1 MIRYDAL
8 DALPVRGA
16 LPALHDALEGHGT
29 AVLVAPPGTGKT
41 TLVPLALAGL
51 LGGEGA
57 PARRVV
63 VAEPRRIAAR
73 AAARRMAWLL
83 GEKPGE
89 RVGYTVRGERVVGRH
104 ARVEVVTTGVLLQRL
119 QRDQELTGVDV
130 VVLDECH
137 ERHLD
142 ADTTAAFLWDV
153 RQALRP
159 ELRLVAA
166 SATTDAEGWSRL
178 LGDAPVV
185 EAPGVSYPVEVV
197 WAPPA
202 RPVRPPHGM
211 RVDPA
216 LLTHVASVVRR
227 ALAERDGDVLCFL
240 PGVGEI
246 SRVAGRLGALGDV
259 DVLQVHGRAPAA
271 VQDAVLAPGAR
282 RRVVLATAVAE
293 SSLTVPGVRVVVD
306 AGLAREPRVD
316 HARGLSAL
324 TTVRASRAAARQR
337 AGRAGREAPGVVYRC
352 WAEAEDA
359 RLPRFPAPEIKVA
372 DLTAFAL
379 QAACWGDPDASGL
392 ALLDPPPGG
401 AMSAAR
407 SVLEAVG
414 AVDAAGRATARGT
427 RLARLGVHPRLGRAL
442 LDAEELSA
450 EVSRRPASEATA
462 SPGRSGAQSSPSPG
476 RSGARSSGPGSSPV
490 KTPDPRHA
498 DGDTARPAASRAGSA
513 GTEGSG
519 TAHRGAGA
527 PRIGTP
533 GTGPTE
539 TRAGTSTAGRRDSG
553 AGTAATDTL
562 GVRPGDTDGSGT
574 GDRAAGGDRAGGSRA
589 GGSPT
594 GVSRAGGFRAD
605 DATGAG
611 TSGTGE
617 ALAAASGAGDRVAG
631 GDRVG
636 RDGRG
641 GEVVAEVV
649 GLLSEEPPREYGDDL
664 AAVLRAARRGG
675 DAYGARWRAEVRR
688 LRGAVEGSGGGRGQ
702 RIGEDVIAGLV
713 AALAFPERVARK
725 DGGSYLMVSGTRAE
739 LSETSALRGAPWIA
753 VAVADRPVGK
763 GHARVQLG
771 AVVDEDTA
779 RLAAGALLTQRDEV
793 HWADGDVVA
802 RHVERLGAVELAVRP
817 LADADP
823 GLVRGALL
831 EGLRREGF
839 GLLRRSADGDLLRER
854 LAFLRRHLGEPWP
867 DVSDDALL
875 ARVDEWLEPELSR
888 ARRRADLGR
897 IDAGQALARLLP
909 WASGEAARLDELAP
923 ERIVVPSG
931 SRIRIDYTNP
941 EQPVLAVKLQEM
953 FGLQRSPQVAGVPL
967 LVHLL
972 SPAGRPAAVTA
983 DLASFWQDGYR
994 GVRAELRGRYPKHPW
1009 PEDPAT
1015 AEPTRYTKA
1024 RLGK

>member
-1 MIRYDAL
+1 MPPYDTGGVIRYDAL
-8 DALPVRGA
+8 EALPVRGA

-51 LGGEGA
+51 LGEG

-83 GEKPGE
+83 GEKPGGS
-89 RVGYTVRGERVVGRH
+89 VGYTVRGERVVGRPG
-104 ARVEVVTTGVLLQRL
+104 RVEVVTTGVLLQRL

-166 SATTDAEGWSRL
+166 SATTDAEGWARL

-185 EAPGVSYPVEVV
+185 EARGASYPVEVV

-211 RVDPA
+211 RVDPV
-216 LLTHVASVVRR
+216 LLAHVASVVRR

-246 SRVAGRLGALGDV
+246 ARVAGQLTGLGDV

-271 VQDAVLAPGAR
+271 VQDAVLAPGTR
-282 RRVVLATAVAE
+282 RRVALATAVAE

-324 TTVRASRAAARQR
+324 TTVRASRAAGRQR
-337 AGRAGREAPGVVYRC
+337 AGRAGREAPGAVYRC

-359 RLPRFPAPEIKVA
+359 RLPRFPAPEIEVA

-392 ALLDPPPGG
+392 ALLDPPPRG
-401 AMSAAR
+401 AMAAAR
-407 SVLEAVG
+407 SVLTAVG
-414 AVDAAGRATARGT
+414 AVDGAGRATERGA

-442 LDAEELSA
+442 LDAGGEDRPGSA
-450 EVSRRPASEATA
+450 RALLSEA
-462 SPGRSGAQSSPSPG
+462 GSGG
-476 RSGARSSGPGSSPV
+476 G
-490 KTPDPRHA
+490 
-498 DGDTARPAASRAGSA
+498 AGSGRGA
-513 GTEGSG
+513 GTGTGRGHGSG
-519 TAHRGAGA
+519 TKGTGGHDAAVPGRGA
-527 PRIGTP
+527 RTP
-533 GTGPTE
+533 GTG
-539 TRAGTSTAGRRDSG
+539 
-553 AGTAATDTL
+553 
-562 GVRPGDTDGSGT
+562 DGG
-574 GDRAAGGDRAGGSRA
+574 GGS
-589 GGSPT
+589 
-594 GVSRAGGFRAD
+594 
-605 DATGAG
+605 AT
-611 TSGTGE
+611 
-617 ALAAASGAGDRVAG
+617 
-631 GDRVG
+631 
-636 RDGRG
+636 
-641 GEVVAEVV
+641 VAEVV
-649 GLLSEEPPREYGDDL
+649 ALLSEEPPREYGDDL
-664 AAVLRAARRGG
+664 VAALRAARRGTDG
-675 DAYGARWRAEVRR
+675 YGARWRAEVRR
-688 LRGAVEGSGGGRGQ
+688 LRAAGRGTGEGTERSAVERTGEGNAGVTGESAPEEAERGVGERTGQGAERGTGERNGQGTERHTGERTGQGTERSTGERTGQGTERSTGERTGQGTERSTGERTGQGTERSSGGRNGQGAGAGGVRGVTDD
-702 RIGEDVIAGLV
+702 GVAGLV
-713 AALAFPERVARK
+713 TALAYPERVARK

-739 LSETSALRGAPWIA
+739 LPEASALRGAPWIA
-753 VAVADRPVGK
+753 VAVADRPLGR
-763 GHARVQLG
+763 GHARVRLG
-771 AVVDEDTA
+771 AVVDEATA
-779 RLAAGALLTQRDEV
+779 RRAAGALLEERDEV
-793 HWADGDVVA
+793 HWSGGDVVA
-802 RHVERLGAVELAVRP
+802 RRVERLGAVELRARP
-817 LADADP
+817 LTSPDP
-823 GLVRGALL
+823 ALVRNALL
-831 EGLRREGF
+831 EGVREEGL
-839 GLLRRSADGDLLRER
+839 GLLRRSAEAEALRQR
-854 LAFLRRHLGEPWP
+854 LAFLRHRLGEPWP
-867 DVSDDALL
+867 DVSDDALH

-888 ARRRADLGR
+888 ARRRADLAR
-897 IDAGQALARLLP
+897 IDAAQALARLLP

-923 ERIVVPSG
+923 ERITVPSG
-931 SRIRIDYTNP
+931 SRVRVDYGDP
-941 EQPVLAVKLQEM
+941 ARPVLAVKLQEM
-953 FGLQRSPQVAGVPL
+953 FGLQHSPEVAGVPL

-983 DLASFWQDGYR
+983 DLASFWKDGYH

-1015 AEPTRYTKA
+1015 AEPTRHTKA
-1024 RLGK
+1024 RLAK